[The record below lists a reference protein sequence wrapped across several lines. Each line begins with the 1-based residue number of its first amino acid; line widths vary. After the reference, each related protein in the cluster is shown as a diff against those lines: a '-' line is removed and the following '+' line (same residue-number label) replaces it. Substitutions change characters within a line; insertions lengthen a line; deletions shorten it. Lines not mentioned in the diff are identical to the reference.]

1 MGQLTAVVTGAG
13 AGIGRAISRRLIERG
28 YRVVG
33 MGRRAE
39 GLAESAR
46 LLDGGTG
53 HFVTRRVDVRDADA
67 LTCAFA
73 AIGPI
78 HTVIANAGIVR
89 QARLGGA
96 DARGV
101 WREVLAV
108 NLDGVFHT
116 LDAAVPHLTGSGR
129 IVVVSSGLG
138 KLGRAAFGAYAASK
152 HGVLGLMKCVAKE
165 LAPRKITVNAV
176 CPGWVD
182 TAMAHADIS
191 SLACEGDRG
200 TSEILAEVQA
210 GIPIGRLVR
219 PEEVAALVGWLVS
232 EEAAAVTGE
241 AFNIS
246 GGEFFA

>member
-13 AGIGRAISRRLIERG
+13 AGIGRAISQWLLDRG

-39 GLAESAR
+39 ALAESAR
-46 LLDGGTG
+46 VRGGNTG
-53 HFVTRRVDVRDADA
+53 HFVTRSVDVRDAGA
-67 LTCAFA
+67 LTDAFA
-73 AIGPI
+73 SIGPV

-89 QARLGGA
+89 QARLGAA
-96 DARGV
+96 DGPAV
-101 WREVLAV
+101 WREVLDV

-116 LDAAVPHLTGSGR
+116 LNAAVPHLTDSGR

-191 SLACEGDRG
+191 SFAGEEGRAAADV
-200 TSEILAEVQA
+200 LAEIQ
-210 GIPIGRLVR
+210 GSIPIGRLVQ